1 MAPERNI
8 AALVPAGDR
17 GAGDPVAKVSGV
29 SSKALAPLAGTP
41 MIIRVLNT
49 LQATGRIDSVVLC
62 GPDQDVI
69 ESSPLLQEVLNKDS
83 VSWVPAESSLAGSIQ
98 AGLARIDPAALV
110 LITTADH
117 AMLDTEILN
126 YFLDRVVDSSADVH
140 VGLVEY
146 GLVEAAYPGVR
157 RTVLKFSDGGYCG
170 CNLYA
175 LNGARARD
183 IISLWQRTQ
192 AYRKRPWRMALG
204 LLGFGALVRY
214 LSGRLSLAQTREAI
228 MVSTG
233 IALDFINLPFAHAGI
248 DVDTPADLE
257 LAKQILEQRY

>member
-1 MAPERNI
+1 MAPERKI
-8 AALVPAGDR
+8 VALVPAGDR
-17 GAGDPVAKVSGV
+17 GAGDPVAKLSGF

-41 MIIRVLNT
+41 MLIRVLNA
-49 LQATGRIDSVVLC
+49 LQATGRVDSVVLC
-62 GPDQDVI
+62 GPDRAAV
-69 ESSPLLQEVLNKDS
+69 ESSPPLQEVLNKDN
-83 VSWVPAESSLAGSIQ
+83 VSWVPAERSLAGSVQ

-117 AMLDTEILN
+117 ALLDAEILN
-126 YFLDRVVDSSADVH
+126 YFLDRVVDSNADVNL
-140 VGLVEY
+140 GLVEY
-146 GLVEAAYPGVR
+146 GLVETAYPGVR
-157 RTVLKFSDGGYCG
+157 RTVLEFSDGGYCG

-214 LSGRLSLAQTREAI
+214 LSGHLSLGQASEAI
-228 MVSTG
+228 MKKTG
-233 IALDFINLPFAHAGI
+233 INADFIEIPFPHAGI
-248 DVDTPADLE
+248 DVDTPADHE
-257 LAKQILEQRY
+257 LAEKILRG